1 MRNIKQTV
9 FVILFAV
16 IPTFI
21 NCQHRNILDVYKEDL
36 LAFIR
41 GETHFILYD
50 PDPNPFSHS
59 TTLSLDL
66 LEPMPVKL
74 WVTNNLGQT
83 IRILINRELVEGY
96 HRIVFNG
103 QGLASGVYTFHLQAE
118 DRVQIRIATKIN

>member
-9 FVILFAV
+9 CVILFAV
-16 IPTFI
+16 IPTFT
-21 NCQHRNILDVYKEDL
+21 NCQHRNIIDVYKEDL

-50 PDPNPFSHS
+50 PNPNPFSHS

-66 LEPMPVKL
+66 LETMPVKL

-83 IRILINRELVEGY
+83 IRILINSELVAGY
-96 HRIVFNG
+96 HQIVFNG